1 MSLSYGLAVSASSQS
16 LRFIFSLRP
25 FLFKDHG
32 GTGTVTAVNTD
43 KWVEVKWDHD
53 GSTNTYRMGAEGA
66 YDLMLAP

>member
-1 MSLSYGLAVSASSQS
+1 MPLSYGLAH
-16 LRFIFSLRP
+16 FP
-25 FLFKDHG
+25 YLFKDHG